1 MPITEFV
8 YNPECEHLVCQ
19 ARENEFSDAQQTI
32 YIYFH
37 SGIQVKCEGKAQTE
51 WSEEEK
57 DDDDVKYVSKEK
69 YFEEKKILVGRG
81 KKFDMQLC
89 FVKYKE

>member
-1 MPITEFV
+1 M
-8 YNPECEHLVCQ
+8 NCQ
-19 ARENEFSDAQQTI
+19 ILNQSYRSYF
-32 YIYFH
+32 YFH

-69 YFEEKKILVGRG
+69 YFEEKKILVGKG
-81 KKFDMQLC
+81 KHCKCNINMQLY
-89 FVKYKE
+89 FS

>member
-1 MPITEFV
+1 MNS
-8 YNPECEHLVCQ
+8 Y
-19 ARENEFSDAQQTI
+19 SDSQQTI

-81 KKFDMQLC
+81 MQFYGSYV
-89 FVKYKE
+89 FVKYEE

>member
-1 MPITEFV
+1 M
-8 YNPECEHLVCQ
+8 LSGK
-19 ARENEFSDAQQTI
+19 RERIVRFSI
-32 YIYFH
+32 NHRSYFNFH

-69 YFEEKKILVGRG
+69 YFEEKKILAG
-81 KKFDMQLC
+81 KGKLCNTGYVQLY
-89 FVKYKE
+89 FFLTI